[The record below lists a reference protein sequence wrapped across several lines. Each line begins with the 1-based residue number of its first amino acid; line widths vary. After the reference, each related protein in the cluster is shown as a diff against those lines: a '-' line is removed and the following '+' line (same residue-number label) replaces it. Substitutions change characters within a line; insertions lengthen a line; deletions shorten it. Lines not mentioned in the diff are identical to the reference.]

1 MSEAPD
7 EVRDVR
13 PARIQAR
20 SVRSRAASRPKVR
33 EAGRAADGSEAVQ
46 GAAPVH
52 AQPAAAGGVVAT
64 GAVASL
70 IVGIDPGVNTGLAL
84 YAPLLKRYEAVKTL
98 GAIEAMLTVQRLA
111 IEGRIKL
118 VVIEDA
124 RLRKWFGTKGREALQ
139 GAGSIKRECAIWID
153 WLNHNAIPHR
163 VVSPQGKG
171 AKVNAE
177 RFAKLTGWTQRTS
190 EHARDAAMLVFGV
203 KA

>member
-1 MSEAPD
+1 MSEVAN

-20 SVRSRAASRPKVR
+20 SVRSRAASRPEVR
-33 EAGRAADGSEAVQ
+33 EAGRAAGAEAG
-46 GAAPVH
+46 GAAPSIQ
-52 AQPAAAGGVVAT
+52 AGSAPAAGPGAT
-64 GAVASL
+64 AAVASL

-84 YAPLLKRYEAVKTL
+84 YAPLLKQYEAVKTL

>member
-1 MSEAPD
+1 MREAVD
-7 EVRDVR
+7 EVHSVWAGDAQ
-13 PARIQAR
+13 PR
-20 SVRSRAASRPKVR
+20 SPRRREASRPEVC
-33 EAGRAADGSEAVQ
+33 EAGGAVGAEVGAFASGIQ
-46 GAAPVH
+46 AGAAANAEPG
-52 AQPAAAGGVVAT
+52 ADA
-64 GAVASL
+64 AVASL

-84 YAPLLKRYEAVKTL
+84 YAPLLKEYEAVKTL
-98 GAIEAMLTVQRLA
+98 GVVEAMLSVQRLA

-124 RLRKWFGTKGREALQ
+124 RLRKWFGNKGREALQ

-153 WLNHNAIPHR
+153 WLNHNAIPYR

-190 EHARDAAMLVFGV
+190 EHARDAAMLVLGV